1 MDFSIGSILAFAQ
14 FTVQNPRAAARGLM
28 AMGLP
33 DTARWLLFGVVATAS
48 AVLTH
53 VGLNLLPPDESQ
65 FMADAMASPVRTAF
79 FQGGLLLIAGFA
91 ITAIGRWQGGKGS
104 FGDAL
109 LLISWLQ
116 FVLLCLQV
124 VQIVA
129 LLVLPPV
136 AEIIGVLGLG
146 LSFWLLTQFIVE
158 LHGFASSWRVL
169 FGIVAAILAVAVA
182 ISVVLTV
189 LVGVGVGG

>member
-1 MDFSIGSILAFAQ
+1 MNFSVGSILALAR

-33 DTARWLLFGVVATAS
+33 DAARWLLFGVVATAS

-53 VGLNLLPPDESQ
+53 AGFNLLPPNDSQ
-65 FMADAMASPVRTAF
+65 FMADAMTSPMRTAF
-79 FQGGLLLIAGFA
+79 FQGGFLLIAGFA
-91 ITAIGRWQGGKGS
+91 ITVIGRWQGGKGN
-104 FGDAL
+104 FVDAL

-116 FVLLCLQV
+116 FVLLCLQA
-124 VQIVA
+124 VQIVT
-129 LLVLPPV
+129 LFVLPPV

-169 FGIVAAILAVAVA
+169 FGIIAAILVIAVA

-189 LVGVGVGG
+189 LVGVGG

>member
-1 MDFSIGSILAFAQ
+1 MNFSVGSILALAR

-53 VGLNLLPPDESQ
+53 VGFNLLPPNDSQ
-65 FMADAMASPVRTAF
+65 FMADAMTSPMRTAF
-79 FQGGLLLIAGFA
+79 FQGGFLLIAGFA
-91 ITAIGRWQGGKGS
+91 ITVIGRWQGGKGN

-116 FVLLCLQV
+116 FVLLCLQA
-124 VQIVA
+124 VQIVT
-129 LLVLPPV
+129 LFVLPPV

-169 FGIVAAILAVAVA
+169 FGIIAAILVIAVA
-182 ISVVLTV
+182 ISIVLTV
-189 LVGVGVGG
+189 LVGVGG